1 MNDVGG
7 SPPLHVAI
15 IGGGITGLSAA
26 YHLGQAA
33 TEASGPSRLRV
44 TVYERAHR
52 LGGKVRTEQADGF
65 LVEAGPD
72 CFLVRK
78 PWMAQWC
85 RALGLGDRLVPI
97 GGEPGAGGHTGTYV
111 LVGGRLHR
119 LPLDSFMGVPFRWT
133 SIVRSEALSWP
144 AKVRLALEPLVP
156 RRRGNGEESLAAF
169 ARRRLGYETAVKL
182 VEPLLAGISGGD
194 AEGLGVESAFPA
206 LAEMER
212 RYGSLLAGAA
222 ALMERVRA
230 NGGARRAAF
239 ETVDSGLYTAV
250 EAARAEAE
258 KAGVTFR
265 LGTGVKAIVP
275 DREGEPGSGRVR
287 LTLEDGEAVIADAVI
302 LTVPA
307 SAAAR
312 MLREAAPAA
321 ACRLQAVPYASSAS
335 VYFGYRRADVPHPLD
350 GTGYITA
357 RDEARAVRSCTWVS
371 SKWPH
376 SAAPDY
382 VLIRCH
388 MGPAGGEDAADRRD
402 GQLIAEA
409 REEMHRV
416 LGITAPPVFVRV
428 YRWQEAIPQYAP
440 GHRERIAAI
449 EDHVRAVL
457 PAVHLAGAAY
467 RGFGLPDC
475 VRQGKEAAEA
485 VVAQL
490 VNRTF

>member
-7 SPPLHVAI
+7 SSPLHVAV

-33 TEASGPSRLRV
+33 AAAGGPSRWQV
-44 TVYERAHR
+44 TLYERAHH
-52 LGGKVRTEQADGF
+52 LGGKVRTERSDGF
-65 LVEAGPD
+65 IVEEGPD

-85 RALGLGDRLVPI
+85 RTLGLGDRIVPI
-97 GGEPGAGGHTGTYV
+97 GGGPGAGGHTGTYV
-111 LVGGRLHR
+111 LVDGRLHR

-133 SIVRSEALSWP
+133 SIFRSDVLSWP
-144 AKVRLALEPLVP
+144 ARLRLAVEPLVP
-156 RRRGNGEESLAAF
+156 RRRGNGEESLADF

-194 AEGLGVESAFPA
+194 ADGLGVESAFPA

-222 ALMERVRA
+222 AVMERARA
-230 NGGARRAAF
+230 NGGPRRAAF
-239 ETVDSGLYTAV
+239 ETVDTGLYTTV
-250 EAARAEAE
+250 ERAREEAE
-258 KAGVTFR
+258 RAGVTFR
-265 LGTGVKAIVP
+265 LGKGVKSITP
-275 DREGEPGSGRVR
+275 DASGEPGSQRVR
-287 LTLEDGEAVIADAVI
+287 LTLEGGEVVLADAVI

-307 SAAAR
+307 SAAGR
-312 MLREAAPAA
+312 IVRDAAPGAA
-321 ACRLQAVPYASSAS
+321 ARLQAVPYASSAS

-357 RDEARAVRSCTWVS
+357 RDEERPVRSCTWVS

-376 SAAPDY
+376 STAPDH

-388 MGPAGGEDAADRRD
+388 MGPSMGKDAADRSD

-409 REEMHRV
+409 REEMERV
-416 LGITAPPVFVRV
+416 LGIKAPPVFVRV

-440 GHRERIAAI
+440 GHQQRVAAI
-449 EDHVRAVL
+449 EKHLRDAL

-475 VRQGKEAAEA
+475 VRQGKDAAEA
-485 VVAQL
+485 VIAQL
-490 VNRTF
+490 GSGSS